1 MKTTENFIHQ
11 EMQKR
16 LDLINDENFRIKSV
30 QVAKKLGITPDEWNN
45 NKAIILMYFANE
57 FCSIVNKI
65 K

>member
-16 LDLINDENFRIKSV
+16 LDLVNDENFIIKSV
-30 QVAKKLGITPDEWNN
+30 EVAKKLGITPDEWNN

-57 FCSIVNKI
+57 FYSIVNKI